1 VRIPWLLA
9 VLAGCS
15 FQLQAAGDAGGG
27 ADADPD
33 ATSDGTMTID
43 ADDGIGDVAHVPA
56 AIEDGFDATGHL
68 AIADATINTR
78 SGTIAPTI
86 DVTLPSGTSLTYS
99 AQDAGGRELAILMVG
114 SLQVSGT
121 LRVRGTRA
129 FVIVAESDMVISGVI
144 DGNADGAIEGPGGY
158 STGPGAGGVGDG
170 DAGSY
175 DDSGGGG
182 GGFGGPGAA
191 GQKSGPT
198 VPGTAGPVYGTP
210 ELLRLEGGSGGGGLV
225 PACMGHPPGG
235 GGGAIQ
241 LYARGTITLGGV
253 VMVNGG
259 GGSGG
264 LVCPANGLG
273 TSGAG
278 GGSGGAI
285 YVQAALITGAGRLLA
300 HGGGGGGASNFNAG
314 APGGDGQP
322 GQPAIQAAAGGIGA
336 GTGIGGEVNHGGA
349 GGYRGAGAPA
359 LTTLSGA
366 NYGNGGGGG
375 GGVGRIVIRAP
386 SIVGI
391 QTSPQAVENP

>member
-1 VRIPWLLA
+1 VRILWWPA

-15 FQLQAAGDAGGG
+15 FELRGTLDGGG

-33 ATSDGTMTID
+33 ALIDGSVTID
-43 ADDGIGDVAHVPA
+43 AADGIGDVAHVPA
-56 AIEDGFDATGHL
+56 AIEDVFDATGHL
-68 AIADATINTR
+68 AIVNATITTR

-86 DVTLPSGTSLTYS
+86 DVTLPPGTSLTYS
-99 AQDAGGRELAILMVG
+99 VQDGGGRELAILMVG

-121 LRVRGTRA
+121 LRVRGARPL
-129 FVIVAESDMVISGVI
+129 VIIAKSDMVISGVI
-144 DGNADGAIEGPGGY
+144 DGNADGGVEGPGGF
-158 STGPGAGGVGDG
+158 SGGPGAGGVGG
-170 DAGSY
+170 SDAGSY
-175 DDSGGGG
+175 DDAGGGG
-182 GGFGGPGAA
+182 GGFGGAGAPG
-191 GQKSGPT
+191 QRSGPA
-198 VPGTAGPVYGTP
+198 VSGTQGPVYGTP
-210 ELLRLEGGSGGGGLV
+210 DLLRLEGGSGGGGLV
-225 PACMGHPPGG
+225 PACTGHPPGA

-241 LYARGTITLGGV
+241 LYARGTITLGGA

-285 YVQAALITGAGRLLA
+285 YVQAGMLTGAGRLLA
-300 HGGGGGGASNFNAG
+300 QGGGGGGASNFNAG
-314 APGGDGQP
+314 ASGGDGQP

-336 GTGIGGEVNHGGA
+336 GTGVGGENNTGGA
-349 GGYRGAGAPA
+349 GGYRNAGAPA
-359 LTTLSGA
+359 LSTLSGA